1 MPIGRHPLGKRRLS
15 GKEQGGNIM
24 TSESPFFLT
33 KIECPICK
41 TLNEYE
47 TIRLGAYTERDR
59 DTDFCPTDI
68 IWRNPRF
75 QAFNPLLFF
84 TATCSNCFYTR
95 EFGNSYKDWK
105 KDAYFKTYRLKIVKE
120 RHLQALAE
128 GDSILKM
135 IGAELDPKR
144 HPTETAILKLILAIL
159 DESFNDNVSD
169 LDLGRFYLRIGWLFR
184 DMERGENPNLQ
195 AVKGYLI
202 EVDNKINNLKS
213 EIEKTHYSAKVLK
226 NLISSQFTDDGLSAE
241 LKSILYPVR
250 DKYLSEVTS
259 LDELFSL
266 VDGKIESLELIAAEH
281 KRLALGSSGDDILTG
296 FHEHRSFYDFL
307 SKLATKRDAIPLNEK
322 SALEYAVKYY
332 VRMYEDGRGVGEG
345 NQQIQALY
353 MIAELSRRIGKF
365 DQAKEYF
372 NKTIRSGQEFIH
384 KNRQDQSRTA
394 LAKKILELAI
404 EQGRENLAKV

>member
-1 MPIGRHPLGKRRLS
+1 
-15 GKEQGGNIM
+15 M
-24 TSESPFFLT
+24 TAETPFYLT

-68 IWRNPRF
+68 VWRNPRF
-75 QAFNPLLFF
+75 QAYNPLLFF

-95 EFGNSYKDWK
+95 EFGNNYKEWK
-105 KDAYFKTYRLKIVKE
+105 KDAYFKTYRLKAVKE
-120 RHLQALAE
+120 RHLQTLAE
-128 GDSILKM
+128 ADSIIKM

-144 HPTETAILKLILAIL
+144 FPVETAILKLILAII
-159 DESFNDNVSD
+159 DENFNEKYSD

-195 AVKGYLI
+195 AIKGFLI
-202 EVDNKINNLKS
+202 EVDNKFGDLKS

-226 NLISSQFTDDGLSAE
+226 GLISNQFDEESISAE
-241 LKSILYPVR
+241 LESLLYPVR
-250 DKYLSEVTS
+250 DKYLSEITS
-259 LDELFSL
+259 LDELLSL
-266 VDGKIESLELIAAEH
+266 VDGKIESLELVAAEH
-281 KRLALGSSGDDILTG
+281 KKLTLGSSGEDFITG

-307 SKLATKRDAIPLNEK
+307 SKLAAKSDIIPLNEK
-322 SALEYAVKYY
+322 SALEFAVKYY
-332 VRMYEDGRGVGEG
+332 VRMYEDGRSVGEG

-353 MIAELSRRIGKF
+353 MIAELSRRIGDY

>member
-1 MPIGRHPLGKRRLS
+1 MLS
-15 GKEQGGNIM
+15 GKEQGGNTM
-24 TSESPFFLT
+24 TSESPVFLT
-33 KIECPICK
+33 KIECPVCK

-68 IWRNPRF
+68 VWRNPRY
-75 QAFNPLLFF
+75 QAYNPLLYF

-95 EFGNSYKDWK
+95 EFGNNYKEWK
-105 KDAYFKTYRLKIVKE
+105 KDSYFKTYRLKTVKD

-128 GDSILKM
+128 AGSIFKM
-135 IGAELDPKR
+135 IGKELDPKR
-144 HPTETAILKLILAIL
+144 HPVETAILKLILAII
-159 DESFNDNVSD
+159 DESFNDKMSD

-195 AVKGYLI
+195 AVKGCLI
-202 EVDNKINNLKS
+202 EIDNKFNELKS
-213 EIEKTHYSAKVLK
+213 EIEKTHYSAKVL
-226 NLISSQFTDDGLSAE
+226 NNVISSQFDDEGLSAE

-250 DKYLSEVTS
+250 DKYLSEISS

-266 VDGKIESLELIAAEH
+266 VDGKLESLELVAAEH
-281 KRLALGSSGDDILTG
+281 KKLALGSSGDDIMAG

-307 SKLATKRDAIPLNEK
+307 SKLAAKYDSIPLNEK
-322 SALEYAVKYY
+322 SALEFAVKYY
-332 VRMYEDGRGVGEG
+332 VRMYEDGRSVGEG

-353 MIAELSRRIGKF
+353 MIAELSRRTGEF

-404 EQGRENLAKV
+404 EQGRYNLKEA

>member
-1 MPIGRHPLGKRRLS
+1 
-15 GKEQGGNIM
+15 M
-24 TSESPFFLT
+24 TPESPFFLT

-68 IWRNPRF
+68 VWRNPRF
-75 QAFNPLLFF
+75 QAYNPLLFF
-84 TATCSNCFYTR
+84 TATCTNCFYTR
-95 EFGNSYKDWK
+95 EFGNSYKEWK
-105 KDAYFKTYRLKIVKE
+105 KDSYFKTYRLKVVKE
-120 RHLQALAE
+120 RHLQTLAE
-128 GDSILKM
+128 ADSIIKM
-135 IGAELDPKR
+135 IGKEFDPKR
-144 HPTETAILKLILAIL
+144 HPVETAILKLILAII
-159 DESFNDNVSD
+159 DESFNEKSSD

-202 EVDNKINNLKS
+202 EIDNKFNNLKS

-226 NLISSQFTDDGLSAE
+226 SLISNQFDDDGISAE
-241 LKSILYPVR
+241 LKSLLYPVR
-250 DKYLSEVTS
+250 DKYLTEMNS
-259 LDELFSL
+259 LDELLSL
-266 VDGKIESLELIAAEH
+266 VDGKIEALELVASEH
-281 KRLALGSSGDDILTG
+281 KKLTLGSSGDEFMAG
-296 FHEHRSFYDFL
+296 FHEHSSFYDFL
-307 SKLATKRDAIPLNEK
+307 SQLASKWEGIPLNEK
-322 SALEYAVKYY
+322 SALEYAVNYY
-332 VRMYEDGRGVGEG
+332 VRMYEDGRNVGEG

-353 MIAELSRRIGKF
+353 MIAELSRRIGNY